1 VTSAT
6 DLVAEV
12 LVHSAIVAAVVQ
24 LVIRRVPVTS
34 PPARLRYRVV
44 TLVLPLATVSLYH
57 LLAPGR
63 TGPAFADIAL
73 FSTRQWTRLEVL
85 GVTVRDLAMAPAIV
99 LGSLLMLRD
108 AFRALAHWRFDRA
121 WRDARRGDEAS
132 RGRLE
137 REVWSLAASLRVPLP
152 RVQLVDTGAAVLH
165 CHGLWKPTLVVGCEF
180 TERLND
186 AQLQAAL
193 AHELAH
199 LLHRDLATSW
209 LLMILRVA
217 QCFNPVGQV
226 IARRAIQEMEWRA
239 DDTAIAA
246 TGQPAALARALLA
259 SARRGGE
266 VEFLGVIRGSRTR
279 AIEERCRRL
288 IDRSRGGAAPAEW
301 TRWDAAASA
310 GGLALLLFFVV

>member
-24 LVIRRVPVTS
+24 LVVRRVPVTS
-34 PPARLRYRVV
+34 PSARLRYRVV
-44 TLVLPLATVSLYH
+44 TLVLPIATVPLYH

-63 TGPAFADIAL
+63 LEPAFADIAL
-73 FSTRQWTRLEVL
+73 FSTRQWTRLDVL

-108 AFRALAHWRFDRA
+108 AFRALAHWRHDRA
-121 WRDARRGDEAS
+121 WRDARRGDETS

-137 REVWSLAASLRVPLP
+137 REVWSLAASLRVPPP
-152 RVQLVDTGAAVLH
+152 RVHLVDTTAAVLH
-165 CHGLWKPTLVVGCEF
+165 CHGLWRPTLVVGCEF
-180 TERLND
+180 TGRLSD

-199 LLHRDLATSW
+199 LRHRDLAMSW
-209 LLMILRVA
+209 MLMVLRVA
-217 QCFNPVGQV
+217 QWFNPVGQV

-239 DDTAIAA
+239 DDTAVAA

-266 VEFLGVIRGSRTR
+266 MEFMGVLRGSRTG

-301 TRWDAAASA
+301 IPWDAAASA
-310 GGLALLLFFVV
+310 GGLALLLYFVV